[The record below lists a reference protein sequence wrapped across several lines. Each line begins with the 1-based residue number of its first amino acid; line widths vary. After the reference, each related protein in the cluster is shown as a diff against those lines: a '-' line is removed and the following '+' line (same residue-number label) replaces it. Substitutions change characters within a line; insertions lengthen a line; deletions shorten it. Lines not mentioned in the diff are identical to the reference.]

1 MLVPIESLPDSS
13 KLWVFQS
20 PTPISPSDE
29 NQIHTILK
37 AFTSQWEAHGKP
49 LQAGF
54 EVREHHFILI
64 AANDGTTGCSIDK
77 LMHAIA
83 EIEVQTNLVLQNN
96 DLVALKNE
104 GHYQFFPF
112 TKMKEAAENQ
122 QITAETE
129 LINKAATQL
138 GEIRANWLIKV
149 GESWAK
155 RYLLTT
161 NTSAA
166 S

>member
-1 MLVPIESLPDSS
+1 
-13 KLWVFQS
+13 
-20 PTPISPSDE
+20 
-29 NQIHTILK
+29 
-37 AFTSQWEAHGKP
+37 
-49 LQAGF
+49 
-54 EVREHHFILI
+54 
-64 AANDGTTGCSIDK
+64 
-77 LMHAIA
+77 
-83 EIEVQTNLVLQNN
+83 VLQNN